1 MEIIIIIMIFIN
13 HNGSLPEVDITDQR
27 DIFLM
32 TSLVEMCLLIVE
44 LAHSVGIVFHLTLI

>member
-1 MEIIIIIMIFIN
+1 MIFIN